1 MGEGFEISPL
11 PAGGSS
17 AGMSRPYHCGNR
29 EVISASVVSPY
40 GAFQGEN
47 MTNTKWRFVCMKTS
61 TLLWRLCMLA
71 LAMTLV
77 LPLLPALAEE
87 DAGNAPQNPAVI
99 LAANPT
105 TGYTWTVEIADEAVI
120 SVADDGIAQGDEQPL
135 TGASG
140 LQRFELLGKA
150 QGYTTVTFVYARSWE
165 TEEEPVYQLV
175 YDLSVDADLKV
186 TVVATTF
193 TPGGN

>member
-1 MGEGFEISPL
+1 MKIS
-11 PAGGSS
+11 
-17 AGMSRPYHCGNR
+17 
-29 EVISASVVSPY
+29 I
-40 GAFQGEN
+40 
-47 MTNTKWRFVCMKTS
+47 
-61 TLLWRLCMLA
+61 LLRRLCMLA

-99 LAANPT
+99 LALAANPT
-105 TGYTWTVEIADEAVI
+105 TGYTWTVEIADEAVV
-120 SVADDGIAQGDEQPL
+120 SVTDDGIAQGDEQPL
-135 TGASG
+135 TGAGG

>member
-1 MGEGFEISPL
+1 
-11 PAGGSS
+11 
-17 AGMSRPYHCGNR
+17 
-29 EVISASVVSPY
+29 
-40 GAFQGEN
+40 
-47 MTNTKWRFVCMKTS
+47 MKTS

-105 TGYTWTVEIADEAVI
+105 TGYTWTVEIADEAVV
-120 SVADDGIAQGDEQPL
+120 SVTDDGIAPDSEEL
-135 TGASG
+135 TGAG
-140 LQRFELLGKA
+140 GMQRFELVGKA
-150 QGYTTVTFVYARSWE
+150 QGYTTVTFFYARSWE
-165 TEEEPVYQLV
+165 TEEEPVYKLV

-186 TVVATTF
+186 TVAATTF
-193 TPGGN
+193 IPGGN

>member
-1 MGEGFEISPL
+1 MKISIL
-11 PAGGSS
+11 LRR
-17 AGMSRPYHCGNR
+17 M
-29 EVISASVVSPY
+29 
-40 GAFQGEN
+40 
-47 MTNTKWRFVCMKTS
+47 FV
-61 TLLWRLCMLA
+61 LA
-71 LAMTLV
+71 LAMTLA

-120 SVADDGIAQGDEQPL
+120 SVADDGIVQGDEQPL
-135 TGASG
+135 TGADG

-165 TEEEPVYQLV
+165 TEEEPVYQLA

>member
-1 MGEGFEISPL
+1 
-11 PAGGSS
+11 
-17 AGMSRPYHCGNR
+17 
-29 EVISASVVSPY
+29 
-40 GAFQGEN
+40 
-47 MTNTKWRFVCMKTS
+47 MKTS

-105 TGYTWTVEIADEAVI
+105 TGYTWTVEIADEAVV
-120 SVADDGIAQGDEQPL
+120 SVTDDGIAQGDEQPL
-135 TGASG
+135 TGAGG

-165 TEEEPVYQLV
+165 REEEPVYQLV
-175 YDLSVDADLKV
+175 CDLSVDADLKV

>member
-1 MGEGFEISPL
+1 
-11 PAGGSS
+11 
-17 AGMSRPYHCGNR
+17 MSTK
-29 EVISASVVSPY
+29 
-40 GAFQGEN
+40 N
-47 MTNTKWRFVCMKTS
+47 MVKRLCLLL
-61 TLLWRLCMLA
+61 TLLAVMA
-71 LAMTLV
+71 LAI
-77 LPLLPALAEE
+77 PAVAE
-87 DAGNAPQNPAVI
+87 DAGNAPTQPTVI
-99 LAANPT
+99 LEGNPT

-135 TGASG
+135 TGAGG

-165 TEEEPVYQLV
+165 TEEEPVYKLV

-186 TVVATTF
+186 SVVATTF

>member
-1 MGEGFEISPL
+1 M
-11 PAGGSS
+11 
-17 AGMSRPYHCGNR
+17 
-29 EVISASVVSPY
+29 
-40 GAFQGEN
+40 
-47 MTNTKWRFVCMKTS
+47 
-61 TLLWRLCMLA
+61 
-71 LAMTLV
+71 
-77 LPLLPALAEE
+77 
-87 DAGNAPQNPAVI
+87 
-99 LAANPT
+99 
-105 TGYTWTVEIADEAVI
+105 EIADEAVI
-120 SVADDGIAQGDEQPL
+120 SVADDGIVQGDEQPL
-135 TGASG
+135 TGAGG